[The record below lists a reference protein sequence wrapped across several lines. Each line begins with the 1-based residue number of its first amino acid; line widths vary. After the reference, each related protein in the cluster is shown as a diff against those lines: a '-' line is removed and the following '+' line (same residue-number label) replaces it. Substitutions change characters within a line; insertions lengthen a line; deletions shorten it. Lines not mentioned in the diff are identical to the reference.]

1 MTTREFTGLHHY
13 RLFGG
18 VLRSDIEIPELER
31 VEPRSPTWTLR
42 SRVGKPPAADGVA
55 LGSDRVTGDVHVRMY
70 RRASGVRLVFDDTG
84 CFDIVDGGR
93 SIDWTHAPD
102 VSLDDARADLTSRV
116 LAAALH
122 EAGTV
127 CLHGSAV
134 VCGTEAI
141 GFVAPKFHGKST
153 LALALVNAGARL
165 LTDDTFPV
173 TPGRPPLASPGL
185 HATRLWEDSARR
197 VGLGR
202 TEDDGSGS
210 KLLFSSLP
218 SEYVS
223 HATHPLAALYLL
235 SPAQE
240 PSDGRMAWRT
250 RLSTMEA
257 TLVMIG
263 HAKLAPLLTGPEAP
277 GLFHRAAALAE
288 TVPVYRLG
296 VARDLDRIDEVV
308 ATIHEWH
315 VPAPAGAAS

>member
-1 MTTREFTGLHHY
+1 MQELSGMNHY

-18 VLRSDIEIPELER
+18 VLRSDIEIPELEP
-31 VEPRSPTWTLR
+31 VEPQSPTWTLR
-42 SRVGKPPAADGVA
+42 SREGELPAADGVA

-70 RRASGVRLVFDDTG
+70 RRPSGVRLVFDDTG
-84 CFDIVDGGR
+84 CFDIGDGGR
-93 SIDWTHAPD
+93 SIEWTHAPD
-102 VSLDDARADLTSRV
+102 VSLENARTDLTSRV

-134 VCGTEAI
+134 VPGTEAI

-153 LALALVNAGARL
+153 LALALVHAGAKL

-173 TPGRPPLASPGL
+173 TPGSPPLARPGL
-185 HATRLWEDSARR
+185 HATRLWEDSAQR

-202 TEDDGSGS
+202 ASNENSGS
-210 KLLFSSLP
+210 KLLYPSLP
-218 SEYVS
+218 AEHVS
-223 HATHPLAALYLL
+223 HETHPLAALYLL
-235 SPAQE
+235 SPARE
-240 PSDGRMAWRT
+240 PNDGRMAWRT

-257 TLVMIG
+257 VLVMIG

-277 GLFHRAAALAE
+277 ELLRKASALAE

-308 ATIHEWH
+308 ATIREWH
-315 VPAPAGAAS
+315 APAPAIAAS